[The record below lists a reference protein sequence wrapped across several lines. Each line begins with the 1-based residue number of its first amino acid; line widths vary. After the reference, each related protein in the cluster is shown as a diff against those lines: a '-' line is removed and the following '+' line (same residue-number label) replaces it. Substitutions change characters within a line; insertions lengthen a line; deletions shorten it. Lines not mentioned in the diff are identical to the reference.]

1 LDHQFGNGVTMI
13 SRGWLFVCI
22 ALAHVPSSFADDLTR
37 FEGRRKLM
45 GVEFEIAV
53 YAEKKSVAEAAISSA
68 FDRIA
73 SIENCLSD
81 YQNSSEVNRLC
92 SNAPHSEFQDVSDD
106 LWNAILASVEISE
119 QSDGAFDITV
129 GPYTRIWRYARSRKI
144 LPDQQAIREAGTAVG
159 FRFIEMNRETKGIR
173 LTKKGMRL
181 DFGGIGKGYAA
192 DQALA
197 ILNGQGIKAALVN
210 ASGDIV
216 VSGTPPEKEG
226 WFVAV
231 ESVGDSEKSSTVC
244 LKDRAIATSG
254 DAYQFLEI
262 DGKRYSHIVNP
273 KTGMAIT
280 LPSQVTVIAPT
291 ATIADSVASAILVL
305 GPEKGLQFAEA
316 TENVDAEFTYFEE
329 DNPVAIVVATE
340 GFDQYKR

>member
-1 LDHQFGNGVTMI
+1 M
-13 SRGWLFVCI
+13 FVCVV
-22 ALAHVPSSFADDLTR
+22 LAHVPSSFADDLTR

-53 YAEKKSVAEAAISSA
+53 YAEEKSVAEAAISNA

-92 SNAPHSEFQDVSDD
+92 ASAPHSEFHDVSDD
-106 LWNAILASVEISE
+106 LWNSILASVEISE

-144 LPDQQAIREAGTAVG
+144 LPDEQAIREAGTAVG

-173 LTKKGMRL
+173 LSKKGMRL

-197 ILNGQGIKAALVN
+197 VLNGQEIKAALVN

-291 ATIADSVASAILVL
+291 AATADSIASAILVL
-305 GPEKGLQFAEA
+305 GPEKGIQFAE
-316 TENVDAEFTYFEE
+316 TRENVDAQFTYFEE
-329 DNPVAIVVATE
+329 DNPVATIVATE
-340 GFDQYKR
+340 GFDQYKRSDSHR